1 MGVVRLTGQLLCE
14 DREEALLVVE
24 HLPAHI
30 ALTRAEPGC
39 VSFDVSRSTDP
50 LVWQV
55 EECFADEAAFRAHQD
70 RVARSEWG
78 RLTVGIQRRYS
89 IRGLPG

>member
-14 DREEALLVVE
+14 SQQEARLVVE

-30 ALTRAEPGC
+30 ALTRGEPGC
-39 VSFDVSRSTDP
+39 VSFDVSQSSDP

-70 RVARSEWG
+70 RVAGSEWG
-78 RLTVGIQRRYS
+78 HVTVGIQRRYS